1 MRNVL
6 NIEAR
11 KIVVPEGRMRPV
23 NAAWV
28 EELQDSIEKGQLL
41 QPLVV
46 GVPNAHKQWP
56 LVDGAHRLAAL
67 KKLKYRV
74 VPCFSIRGTK
84 DELRLSE
91 IEANLARS
99 PLSRLQIHRH
109 EAEARHLRDAIYG
122 PTKRGGDRGN
132 QYTGGKV
139 AKRHRDV
146 LPESDSLA
154 TQTESTEARK
164 RSVQRSVRL
173 CKLLSAQ
180 ECDRLEGTA
189 VERCDKDL
197 FAIAVHRRHPE
208 KDGGDIRA
216 LGLIESCSCTKHTR
230 RR

>member
-6 NIEAR
+6 NIEVR

-23 NAAWV
+23 NAARV
-28 EELQDSIEKGQLL
+28 EELQDSIGKGQLL
-41 QPLVV
+41 LPLVV

-67 KKLKYRV
+67 KKLKYRLV
-74 VPCFSIRGTK
+74 HCLSIRGN
-84 DELRLSE
+84 EAVRRLAE
-91 IEANLARS
+91 IEANLVRS
-99 PLSRLQIHRH
+99 PLTRLQIHRH

-139 AKRHRDV
+139 ANGHGDR

-154 TQTESTEARK
+154 ARAESTEARK
-164 RSVQRSVRL
+164 RSERRSVRL
-173 CKLLSAQ
+173 CKLLSAE

-189 VERCDKDL
+189 VER
-197 FAIAVHRRHPE
+197 
-208 KDGGDIRA
+208 
-216 LGLIESCSCTKHTR
+216 
-230 RR
+230 